1 LSKIEQYHLHKL
13 SPQNL
18 QFEVYDLN
26 SYRKKW
32 HDEATTAHSHSYY
45 QIIWFTKKGGTHQID
60 FKEYPVDINTLLFIG
75 KDQIHAFD
83 KDMDIEGWLIHFN
96 DSFFTHTDVDVFLK
110 FSIFRTGHNPCYKA
124 ENEALKKGERYLE
137 LILDEL
143 RHRNRFGFEHSVR
156 FLLKSF
162 LINMERIHLKRGTS
176 QSAHSSHELLAYR
189 YKELVDTLYTKHLR
203 IQYYAEKLF
212 VSTKTLTNT
221 TKKVT
226 GKSPSE
232 ILRERIILQS
242 KRLLRFTN
250 LQVNEIAY
258 QLGFEDPSYFVKYFK
273 RHVNL
278 APMAF
283 RESQLLT

>member
-1 LSKIEQYHLHKL
+1 MSTIAQYHLHQL
-13 SPQNL
+13 RPQRL

-32 HDEATTAHSHSYY
+32 NDEATSPHSHSYY

-60 FKEYPVDINTLLFIG
+60 FKEYPIDINTLLFIG
-75 KDQIHAFD
+75 KDQVHAFD
-83 KDMDIEGWLIHFN
+83 QDLEIEGWLIHFN
-96 DSFFTHTDVDVFLK
+96 ESFFTPNDVDLFLK
-110 FSIFRTGHNPCYKA
+110 FSIFRTRHNPCYKA
-124 ENEALKKGERYLE
+124 EKEALKKGERYLE

-143 RHRNRFGFEHSVR
+143 QHRDRFGFEHSVR

-176 QSAHSSHELLAYR
+176 QNKHSNHELLAYR
-189 YKELVDTLYTKHLR
+189 FKELVDAQYTKHLR
-203 IQYYAEKLF
+203 VKDYAEKLF

-221 TKKVT
+221 TKKIT
-226 GKSPSE
+226 GKSPSQ
-232 ILRERIILQS
+232 ILAARVILQS

-258 QLGFEDPSYFVKYFK
+258 QLGFEDPSYFIKYFK
-273 RHVNL
+273 RNVKL
-278 APMAF
+278 SPMAY
-283 RESQLLT
+283 RDGKDSL